1 MLYPVRKT
9 PGQRVDEVMAS
20 MPPKR
25 YTSPD
30 LLPVVSPWTTSDFQR
45 FVWQDIFGQP
55 APAGTRSEAMKLPAI
70 ARSRNLMCSTI
81 CRLPMRELAGQTPAA
96 AQPAWVTET
105 GDGSSP
111 QLRTVWTVD
120 DLIFYGWSCWWAD
133 RDKRSGELL
142 AAARLNQEDWKIN
155 DDLQVEVDGTVVR
168 DTSQVI
174 VIPGLHEGILSYGA
188 ETIED
193 VRNLYKIVKARLLN
207 PVPQLDLHYTGDA
220 EMTEPEI
227 DALIDRWA
235 VARQGR
241 NGGVSFTNKWVEAK
255 PVGGGDDGA
264 LMIAARNAA
273 AVELTRLVGLS
284 ASHVDASGTEASLTY
299 TTTRGNNQQLV
310 DFDLALYMT
319 PISAR
324 LSLDDVC
331 APGRRVDFDVADFVA
346 QTASVTG
353 PDLKD

>member
-1 MLYPVRKT
+1 
-9 PGQRVDEVMAS
+9 

-30 LLPVVSPWTTSDFQR
+30 LLPVVSPWSTNDFQK
-45 FVWQDIFGQP
+45 FIWQDIFGTP
-55 APAGTRSEAMKLPAI
+55 APAGTRSEAMKLPPI
-70 ARSRNLMCSTI
+70 ARSRNLMASTI
-81 CRLPMRELAGQTPAA
+81 CRLPMRELEGQAPIPE
-96 AQPAWVTET
+96 QPAWITQT

-120 DLIFYGWSCWWAD
+120 DLIFYGWSCWWAE
-133 RDKRSGELL
+133 RDSAGELV

-155 DDLQVEVDGTVVR
+155 DDLLVEVDGTVIR
-168 DTSQVI
+168 DSSQVI

-220 EMTEPEI
+220 ELTDPEI

-241 NGGVSFTNKWVEAK
+241 NGGVSFTGKSIEAK
-255 PVGGGDDGA
+255 PIGGGDDGA

-273 AVELTRLVGLS
+273 AVDLCRLVGLS
-284 ASHVDASGTEASLTY
+284 ATHVDASGTEASLTY
-299 TTTRGNNQQLV
+299 ETTRGSNQELV

-319 PISAR
+319 PITAR

-331 APGRRVDFDVADFVA
+331 APGRRIDFDVADFTA
-346 QTASVTG
+346 QAPSVTG

>member
-1 MLYPVRKT
+1 
-9 PGQRVDEVMAS
+9 

-25 YTSPD
+25 YTTPD
-30 LLPVVSPWTTSDFQR
+30 LLPIVSPWSTSDFNR

-55 APAGTRSEAMKLPAI
+55 APAGTRAEAMKLPPI
-70 ARSRNLMCSTI
+70 ARGRNLLASTI
-81 CRLPMRELAGQTPAA
+81 CRLPMRELEGQTPTPV
-96 AQPAWVTET
+96 QPPWILDT

-120 DLIFYGWSCWWAD
+120 DLIFSGWSCWWAT
-133 RDKRSGELL
+133 RNGAGELQ
-142 AAARLNQEDWKIN
+142 AAARLNQEDWEI
-155 DDLQVEVDGTVVR
+155 DDDMQVKVDGTVVR

-174 VIPGLHEGILSYGA
+174 VIPGLHEGILAFGA

-220 EMTEPEI
+220 ELTDTEI

-235 VARQGR
+235 AARQGR
-241 NGGVSFTNKWVEAK
+241 NGGVSYTSKSVE
-255 PVGGGDDGA
+255 VNELGGGDDGK

-273 AVELTRLVGLS
+273 AVDLCRLVGIS
-284 ASHVDASGTEASLTY
+284 ATHVDASGTEASLTY
-299 TTTRGNNQQLV
+299 ETTRGSNQELV

-324 LSLDDVC
+324 LSMDDVS
-331 APGRRVDFDVADFVA
+331 APGRRVDFDVADFTA

>member
-1 MLYPVRKT
+1 MLWLVRKT

-25 YTSPD
+25 YTTPD
-30 LLPVVSPWTTSDFQR
+30 LLPVVSPWSTSDFQR

-55 APAGTRSEAMKLPAI
+55 APAGTRSEAMKLPPI
-70 ARSRNLMCSTI
+70 ARARNLMASTI
-81 CRLPMRELAGQTPAA
+81 CRFPLRELDGRTPAA
-96 AQPAWVTET
+96 EQPAWVTET
-105 GDGSSP
+105 GDGSSH

-120 DLIFYGWSCWWAD
+120 DLIFYGWSCWWAT
-133 RDKRSGELL
+133 RDRSGELV
-142 AAARLNQEDWKIN
+142 AGARLNQEDWKIN

-168 DTSQVI
+168 DPSQVI
-174 VIPGLHEGILSYGA
+174 VIPGLHEGILAYGA

-207 PVPQLDLHYTGDA
+207 PSPQLDLHYTGDDQL
-220 EMTEPEI
+220 TDTEI

-241 NGGVSFTNKWVEAK
+241 NGGVGFTNKLVEAREL
-255 PVGGGDDGA
+255 GA
-264 LMIAARNAA
+264 QADAQLMIAARNAA
-273 AVELTRLVGLS
+273 AVDLVRLVGLS

-299 TTTRGNNQQLV
+299 ETTRGNNQALV

-331 APGRRVDFDVADFVA
+331 APGRRVDFDVADF
-346 QTASVTG
+346 TATVPSVTG
-353 PDLKD
+353 PDVKD